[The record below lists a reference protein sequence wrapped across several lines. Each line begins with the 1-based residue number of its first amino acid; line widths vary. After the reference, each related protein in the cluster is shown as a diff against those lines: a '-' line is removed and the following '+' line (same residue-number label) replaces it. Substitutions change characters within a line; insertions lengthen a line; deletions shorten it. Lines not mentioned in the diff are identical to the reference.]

1 MTAKLATV
9 RGLSLEFGF
18 RAEKF
23 LSLYK
28 PKPVIP
34 AVAKVS
40 LAEYDIEAMVKLKDD
55 YLVKYVLP
63 DLSKRLKKKGRSF
76 RRAEIVPS
84 RVKAIIDDA
93 ELFNSHNAAGGIL
106 FINMTATKSFEEYGL
121 MGRYEFAKKIEVESG
136 VHEQTAMYRV
146 ARAIKECS
154 VKEMAFSNYV
164 TPLYKFTDLEA
175 AYQEWEKN
183 HIDK

>member
-28 PKPVIP
+28 PKPIIP

-40 LAEYDIEAMVKLKDD
+40 LAEYDIDAMLKLKDD
-55 YLVKYVLP
+55 YLVKHVLP
-63 DLSKRLKKKGRSF
+63 DLTKRLRKKGRKF
-76 RRAEIVPS
+76 RHAEIIPA
-84 RVKAIIDDA
+84 RVKKILEDP
-93 ELFNSHNAAGGIL
+93 ELFGFYTAAGDIL
-106 FINMTATKSFEEYGL
+106 FINMTATKSFDEYGL

-146 ARAIKECS
+146 ARAIKESS